1 MKKNTGLIV
10 VCIFA
15 IAAVVAAS
23 AFLVVR
29 NLKNDKPVDV
39 PAPSDTEPRVVVWD
53 SGNAPASDVPVSEIP
68 SDSSETVPDSEDI
81 GNKDSEIVSE
91 PESGEIK
98 DSVSDEEIRAFFANS
113 VFVGDS
119 IFVGYRDYLAREK
132 TPLASGATFLAAS
145 SYTSAHALE
154 EDDKLHPI
162 FRGKKQ
168 PVWDNIKEMGA
179 GHVFIMFGTNDLVVK
194 DGIRASSDVFALID
208 KIHEV
213 NPDVE
218 VTIISMVPVYEDVS
232 KGALNNPTIDI
243 YNYYLLAA
251 AADHN
256 ADFIDIN
263 TSLKDEKGNIKEEYC
278 SDNYVHETD
287 KAYSEVW
294 DPVLASY
301 ATEQLQG
308 VAKEPAEE
316 QTEEQAQEQE

>member
-23 AFLVVR
+23 VFLVVR
-29 NLKNDKPVDV
+29 NIKNEKTVDV

-53 SGNAPASDVPVSEIP
+53 SGNAPASDIPVSEIP
-68 SDSSETVPDSEDI
+68 SESGEIIPDSEDI
-81 GNKDSEIVSE
+81 GNNDSEIVSE
-91 PESGEIK
+91 PEGSEIR
-98 DSVSDEEIRAFFANS
+98 VSDEEIRAFFANS

-168 PVWDNIKEMGA
+168 PVWENIKEMGA

-294 DPVLASY
+294 DPALASY